1 MNPESRSAMRG
12 VVAVLALIWSA
23 ACQPQGT
30 PADAPSEKASA
41 LAGSVAAVESVRGVL
56 SFFDLEGGFWGIV
69 SDAGE
74 RLRVVGLAAPTWRDG
89 ARVVARIKRLP
100 SGPSLQQWGEP
111 IEVVDLRI
119 EAAVAEP
126 RRE

>member
-1 MNPESRSAMRG
+1 
-12 VVAVLALIWSA
+12 
-23 ACQPQGT
+23 
-30 PADAPSEKASA
+30 
-41 LAGSVAAVESVRGVL
+41 
-56 SFFDLEGGFWGIV
+56 
-69 SDAGE
+69 
-74 RLRVVGLAAPTWRDG
+74 
-89 ARVVARIKRLP
+89 VARIKRLP

>member
-1 MNPESRSAMRG
+1 MSAKSRSSMRG

-23 ACQPQGT
+23 ACQPQGA
-30 PADAPSEKASA
+30 PADAPDEKAAA
-41 LAGSVAAVESVRGVL
+41 LAGPVAAVESVRGVL
-56 SFFDLEGGFWGIV
+56 RFFDLEGGFWGIV

-74 RLRVVGLAAPTWRDG
+74 RLRVVGPASPTWRDG
-89 ARVVARIKRLP
+89 ARVAARIKRLP
-100 SGPSLQQWGEP
+100 PGPSLQQWGEP
-111 IEVVDLRI
+111 IELVDLRI

>member
-1 MNPESRSAMRG
+1 MNPKSRSAMRG
-12 VVAVLALIWSA
+12 AIAILALTWSA

-30 PADAPSEKASA
+30 PADAPDQKSA
-41 LAGSVAAVESVRGVL
+41 TVAGSVAAVESVRGVL
-56 SFFDLEGGFWGIV
+56 RFFDLEGGFWGIV

-74 RLRVVGLAAPTWRDG
+74 RLRVVGPAAPTWRDG

-119 EAAVAEP
+119 EVAVTEP
-126 RRE
+126 RHE